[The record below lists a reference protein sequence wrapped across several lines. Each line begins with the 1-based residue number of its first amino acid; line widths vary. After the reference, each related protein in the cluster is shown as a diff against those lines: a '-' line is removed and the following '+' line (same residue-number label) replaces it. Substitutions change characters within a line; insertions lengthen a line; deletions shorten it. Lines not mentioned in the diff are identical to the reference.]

1 VESGRWQFP
10 QLWCQP
16 CAPETLVTWA
26 LGVVKAVVTGRPA
39 VRTDASTQQ
48 PYVVVGGDGC
58 LALSAVTGGASL

>member
-1 VESGRWQFP
+1 
-10 QLWCQP
+10 
-16 CAPETLVTWA
+16 VTWA